1 MRRTLTVAREGWR
14 VRVETSM
21 RMHCTRETFRLEASV
36 HAFEGDDEVFHRLW
50 DRSIP
55 RDLV

>member
-1 MRRTLTVAREGWR
+1 MRRSLTVARDGWR

-21 RMHCTRETFRLEASV
+21 LMSCTREAFRLEASV
-36 HAFEGDDEVFHRLW
+36 RAFEGDEEICHRTW